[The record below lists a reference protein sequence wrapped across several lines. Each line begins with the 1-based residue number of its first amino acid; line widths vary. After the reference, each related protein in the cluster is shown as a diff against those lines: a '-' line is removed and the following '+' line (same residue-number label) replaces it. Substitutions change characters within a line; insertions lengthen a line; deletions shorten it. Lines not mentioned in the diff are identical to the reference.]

1 MSDCVVEIFQDHR
14 KGVEEFVKMTGTYNK
29 DKKPSVGRLK
39 ARSEMTKKTAI
50 IFWLAVLCL
59 SGVISTESCKL
70 QKQDVPLNVIL
81 ITLDTQRADYISAI
95 NSAKASTPNID
106 SLAGKGIIFTNCYS
120 PIPITV
126 PAHGS
131 LFYSLLPHELSLY
144 NNGQIFKNEK
154 KLTSLA
160 QSFKK
165 RGYQTAGFVSLGVL
179 SAKFRLDDGYDTYID
194 RHPENR
200 WYLHAEEVNER
211 VFRWLDKN
219 RENRFFIWIHYSD
232 PHDPYAP
239 PSIPPDL
246 RIFFNGQFYT
256 DLCLQK
262 EERVSMRFQLRKG
275 DNTIEYVVLNPY
287 PDSRDEFRMS
297 LNNIR
302 FMASKDVRIKYEGL
316 NVVNKDAQL
325 SLLIKDRG
333 RIKIENL
340 GDTEEFGMEAFGRT
354 YLLTQEKVQAYREEV
369 EYMDLEIGR
378 LIKKL
383 EQRKLLDKSLVVIV
397 GDHGEGLG
405 DHRTLLGDPH
415 FGHIH
420 YLYTEYLQIPL
431 IFYNPYWKNRGSVRT
446 DFTTILDIAPTIL
459 TAMGWKKMP
468 FHEGFDLQKI
478 QGERNPVIFG
488 ETFRPESTRDRF
500 SGLQYPWHLIFTP
513 GRDRYEL
520 YNVLDDPD
528 EQTNLYAQ
536 KKENPSITDLHKIVK
551 SHALK
556 ILSQKKEIELDPKSL
571 EMLKSLGYIK

>member
-1 MSDCVVEIFQDHR
+1 VVLF
-14 KGVEEFVKMTGTYNK
+14 
-29 DKKPSVGRLK
+29 
-39 ARSEMTKKTAI
+39 
-50 IFWLAVLCL
+50 L
-59 SGVISTESCKL
+59 SGVIFTESCKL
-70 QKQDVPLNVIL
+70 QKQGVPLNVIL
-81 ITLDTQRADYISAI
+81 ITLDTQRADYISAF

-131 LFYSLLPHELSLY
+131 LFYSLLPHELTLY

-154 KLTSLA
+154 KLMSLA
-160 QSFKK
+160 QTFKK

-179 SAKFRLDDGYDTYID
+179 SAKFRLADGYDTYID

-211 VFRWLDKN
+211 VFPWLDKN

-246 RIFFNGQFYT
+246 RISFNGQFYK
-256 DLCLQK
+256 DLCLRK
-262 EERVSMRFQLRKG
+262 EERVSMRFKLHKG
-275 DNTIEYVVLNPY
+275 DNTIEFVVLNPY

-297 LNNIR
+297 LNDIR
-302 FMASKDVRIKYEGL
+302 FTASEDVRIKYEGL

-333 RIKIENL
+333 RIKIKNP
-340 GDTEEFGMEAFGRT
+340 GDTEEFRMEAFGRT

-383 EQRKLLDKSLVVIV
+383 EQRELLDKSLVVIV

-405 DHRTLLGDPH
+405 DHRTLLGKPH

-420 YLYTEYLQIPL
+420 YLYTEYLKIPL

-446 DFTTILDIAPTIL
+446 DFTTLLDIAPTIL
-459 TAMGWKKMP
+459 TAMGWEKLP
-468 FHEGFDLQKI
+468 FHEGFDLQHI
-478 QGERNPVIFG
+478 QGERSPVIFG

-500 SGLQYPWHLIFTP
+500 SGLHYPWHLIFTP
-513 GRDRYEL
+513 GRDRFEL

-536 KKENPSITDLHKIVK
+536 KKENPSITDLQKIVK

-556 ILSQKKEIELDPKSL
+556 ILSQKKEIELDPRSL